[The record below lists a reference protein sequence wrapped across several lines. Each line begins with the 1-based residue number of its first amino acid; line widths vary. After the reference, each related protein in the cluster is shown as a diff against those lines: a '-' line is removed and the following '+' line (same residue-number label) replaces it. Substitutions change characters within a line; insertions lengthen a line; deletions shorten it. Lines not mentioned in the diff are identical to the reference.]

1 MNSMQQALD
10 DQYILPSSSRSA
22 HYTFMQDSA
31 GPATISMDPNS
42 AKKRES
48 IIRVTSVL
56 RNINSEV
63 CSTEYIRIRI
73 LC

>member
-1 MNSMQQALD
+1 
-10 DQYILPSSSRSA
+10 
-22 HYTFMQDSA
+22 
-31 GPATISMDPNS
+31 MDPNS
-42 AKKRES
+42 ARKRES

>member
-1 MNSMQQALD
+1 MQQALN
-10 DQYILPSSSRSA
+10 DQNILPSSSRSA
-22 HYTFMQDSA
+22 HYTFKQDSA
-31 GPATISMDPNS
+31 AAATISMDPNS
-42 AKKRES
+42 AKKKRES

-63 CSTEYIRIRI
+63 CSTEYIRIWI